1 MAIMFRGLEEDN
13 YDRQYTDLQ
22 LYRRIGDFFAKY
34 KGQLLAVFGMAFAA
48 SVSLSIR
55 PVIIAAGVGAIDQR
69 TEIST
74 ISLLVGALLVT
85 VLVEY
90 FGNWVRRRIAAR
102 AIGGVVA
109 RMRKDAFES
118 AINRDLSFYDTN
130 KSGKVVS
137 RITSD
142 TQEFG
147 TIVLLSSD
155 IISQLASVFV
165 LVAILFSR
173 NAQLTWIVL
182 ALSPFIVGGSMV
194 FRHFAR
200 ITTRNGARALGLV
213 NDNIQ
218 ESVAGIAIAKNFR
231 QEAAIYDK
239 FNEVNTTS
247 YNVNMVRGLVLS
259 LIFPVLNALAGIAF
273 GVIIY
278 FGARAVLAETVTA
291 DTWYLFIQSV
301 DRFWFPF
308 ITLSAFI
315 SQFQQGLSSAERV
328 FALIDAENT
337 LNQTGENPVN
347 ERLHGEI
354 AFKDVAFGYKADE
367 PVLNSFSL
375 NIAPGEDVAFVGHTG
390 AGKSTVAKLI
400 SRFYEFQAGDLLIDG
415 QDIRSFDL
423 QAYRQQ
429 LGIVSQS
436 PFLFSGTVRDNIRYG
451 RPDASDDEIN
461 TIAHSIGDGDWLDT
475 LPNGLDSDVG
485 ERGARLSMG
494 QRQLV
499 SLMRVLLQKPSI
511 FILDEATA
519 SIDPFTETQIQ
530 EALDLILSQST
541 SILIAHRLSTV
552 RSADRIIVLDHGN
565 IIESGNHDELMAQG
579 GHYAELYNT
588 YFRHQSLSY
597 IENAQAYFSNG
608 HDAPEGVEPEIEP
621 EAGN

>member
-1 MAIMFRGLEEDN
+1 MFRGLDADS
-13 YDRQYTDLQ
+13 YDRQYSDWQ
-22 LYRRIGDFFAKY
+22 LYKRIGQFFGKY
-34 KGQLLAVFGMAFAA
+34 RGQLVAVFGMALAA
-48 SVSLSIR
+48 SVSLSVR
-55 PVIIAAGVGAIDQR
+55 PVIIAAGVGALERR
-69 TEIST
+69 TQVST
-74 ISLLVGALLVT
+74 FALLVGALLVT

-90 FGNWVRRRIAAR
+90 LGNWIRRRIAAR

-109 RMRKDAFES
+109 HMRKEAFES
-118 AINRDLSFYDTN
+118 AINRDLAFYDKN

-155 IISQLASVFV
+155 IISQLVSVFV

-173 NAQLTWIVL
+173 SVQLTWIVL
-182 ALSPFIVGGSMV
+182 ALSPFIIGGSML
-194 FRHFAR
+194 FRHYAR

-218 ESVAGIAIAKNFR
+218 ESVSGIAIAKNFR
-231 QEAAIYDK
+231 QEAAIYDR

-247 YNVNMVRGLVLS
+247 YDVNMVRGLVLS
-259 LIFPVLNALAGIAF
+259 SIFPILNALAGIAF
-273 GVIIY
+273 AVIIF
-278 FGARAVLAETVTA
+278 FGARAVLAQTVTA

-308 ITLSAFI
+308 MTLSAFI
-315 SQFQQGLSSAERV
+315 SQFQQGLSSSERV
-328 FALIDAENT
+328 FALIDAENN
-337 LNQTGENPVN
+337 LNQTGEITLNDSL
-347 ERLHGEI
+347 RGEI
-354 AFKDVAFGYKADE
+354 EFKDVMFGYKPGE
-367 PVLNSFSL
+367 PVFNGFSL
-375 NIAPGEDVAFVGHTG
+375 KIAPGEDVAFVGHTG
-390 AGKSTVAKLI
+390 AGKSTAAKLI
-400 SRFYEFQAGDLLIDG
+400 SRFYEFQDGQLFIDG

-423 QAYRQQ
+423 QSYRQQ
-429 LGIVSQS
+429 LGIVAQS

-451 RPDASDDEIN
+451 KPDATDDEIN
-461 TIAHSIGDGDWLDT
+461 EIAHSIGDGDWLDT

-530 EALDLILSQST
+530 EALDLILAQST

-552 RSADRIIVLDHGN
+552 RSADRIIVLDHGS
-565 IIESGNHDELMAQG
+565 IIESGHHDDLMAQN

-608 HDAPEGVEPEIEP
+608 HDVTEGAEPVMKP
-621 EAGN
+621 EAGD